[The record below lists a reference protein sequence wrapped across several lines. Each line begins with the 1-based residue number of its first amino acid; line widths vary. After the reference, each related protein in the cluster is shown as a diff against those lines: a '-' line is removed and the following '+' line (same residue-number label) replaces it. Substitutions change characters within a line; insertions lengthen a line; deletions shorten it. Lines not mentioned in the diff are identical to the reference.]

1 MYDEFYARAN
11 ELVQEGSPFV
21 TATVVRA
28 EKPTSGKPG
37 DKAIITADGVM
48 VGWIGGSCAQPVV
61 IKEALKVLASEESRL
76 IRLSPDPESQ
86 TPREG
91 MIDLPMTC
99 FSGGTL
105 EIYLEPHYPRPRL
118 LIVGALPVAQA
129 LAHLGHA
136 MNYHVIAVDPDGAGA
151 SMPHANEILNNL
163 DDIPAQIRPHTYVVV
178 ATHGDYDELALEK
191 VLKAGPTYVGLV
203 ASPKRAKSVREYL
216 AFQGLSENDMLALK
230 APAGLDIQARRGD
243 EIALS
248 IMAEIVQRRRNA
260 ELLDLALFKERSGE
274 VSESTTVDSELDT
287 VADRTEATIAIDPVC
302 GMEVEIATAD
312 YIHEH
317 QGQRYYFCCAGC
329 QMKFA
334 NDPAQYLER
343 EAPSGEAIDPI
354 CQMKVDI
361 ATAKYMSEYEGQ
373 LYYFCCAGCKTTFD
387 RDASAYA
394 GATSL
399 DVDRHAH

>member
-1 MYDEFYARAN
+1 MNDEFYARAN
-11 ELVQEGSPFV
+11 ELVQKGVPFV

-61 IKEALKVLASEESRL
+61 IKEALKVLAAEDSRL
-76 IRLSPDPESQ
+76 IRLSTDPESQ

-91 MIDLPMTC
+91 LVDLPMTC
-99 FSGGTL
+99 FSGGAL

-151 SMPHANEILNNL
+151 SMPHADEILANL
-163 DDIPAQIRPHTYVVV
+163 EEVAGQIRSHTYVVV
-178 ATHGDYDELALEK
+178 ATHGEYDELALEK

-203 ASPKRAKSVREYL
+203 ASPKRAKAVREYL
-216 AFQGLSENDMLALK
+216 TFQGLSESDLLALK
-230 APAGLDIQARRGD
+230 APAGLDIQARLGD

-260 ELLDLALFKERSGE
+260 ELLDLALFRQQPSEIKLE
-274 VSESTTVDSELDT
+274 VKAADLDRAT
-287 VADRTEATIAIDPVC
+287 APTETGTAIDPVC
-302 GMEVEIATAD
+302 GMEVEIAAAT
-312 YIHEH
+312 YHHEY
-317 QGQRYYFCCAGC
+317 QGHSYYFCCAGC
-329 QMKFA
+329 QMRFA
-334 NDPAQYLER
+334 SDPAQYLGR

-354 CQMKVDI
+354 CHMKVDI
-361 ATAKYMSEYEGQ
+361 ATAKYMSEYEGD
-373 LYYFCCAGCKTTFD
+373 LYYFCCAGCQTVFEK
-387 RDASAYA
+387 DAAAYV
-394 GATSL
+394 GASTVGRKSQSS
-399 DVDRHAH
+399 